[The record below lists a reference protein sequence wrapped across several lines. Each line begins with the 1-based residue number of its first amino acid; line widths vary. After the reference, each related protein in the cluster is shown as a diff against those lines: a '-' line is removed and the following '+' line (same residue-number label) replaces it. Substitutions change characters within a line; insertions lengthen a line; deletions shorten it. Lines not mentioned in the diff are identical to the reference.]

1 MKKSQFDNLNS
12 HYRKIWDK
20 LMNPDSGDFHYS
32 ELKTLLV
39 GGLGF
44 EESNKGKTSGSR
56 VKFDQRETME
66 VVMLHKPHPGD
77 VMTKAS
83 VKSVRDRLRDFYESA
98 V

>member
-1 MKKSQFDNLNS
+1 MKKAQFNNLNS

-20 LMNPDSGDFHYS
+20 LMNPDNGDFHYG

-44 EESNKGKTSGSR
+44 QEFNKGKTSGSR
-56 VKFDQRETME
+56 VKFCHPETGE
-66 VVMLHKPHPGD
+66 IVMLHKPHPGD

-83 VKSVRDRLRDFYESA
+83 VKSVRDRLRDFYENA